1 METHIDVPLLEFR
14 NINKQYPGVKAV
26 DDVSFAVRR
35 GEVVALMGMNGAGK
49 STLVKILSGAETRDT
64 GEILIDGK
72 PLPMKYSPNE
82 ARKFGVGIIYQ
93 ELSVLSELTV
103 AENIFLNREFV
114 KSGWFPYIHY
124 KKMHEEARKQLDK
137 LDAGHID
144 VKRKA
149 GDLALPEKQMVEIAK
164 ALATDCKILIMDEPT
179 TSLTAEET
187 NRLFDVIQSLKKHG
201 VCVIYISHRMNEIFR
216 ICDRAVVMRDGKL
229 VDSFDIRQVTQEQI
243 VESMA
248 GRKIQTTSAGSRSV
262 ESTEERKKLLE
273 VRNVTDHKWIRDIS
287 FDLYEGEVLGIGG
300 LVGSKRT
307 ELARLIFGADK
318 GFHGELRIE
327 GRNVRLDHPGKAIR
341 NGLGYLS
348 ENRKEDGLNLGR
360 TLKENIILTDLKSVS
375 SYMLWN
381 QKKTLEIFKKYQDLM
396 NIKGTADTHVGQLSG
411 GNQQKVAIAKWMHA
425 GCRVIIF
432 DEPTRGV
439 DVAAKAE
446 IYKMIRNYAKEG
458 NGAIVISSEVE
469 ELVEVSD
476 RVLIMSKGEITAELR
491 GEEITHDNILSRI
504 TSQFERKI
512 V

>member
-1 METHIDVPLLEFR
+1 MEAQKGVPLLEFR
-14 NINKQYPGVKAV
+14 NISKQYPGVKAV
-26 DDVSFAVRR
+26 DNVSFAVNH
-35 GEVVALMGMNGAGK
+35 GEVIALMGMNGAGK
-49 STLVKILSGAETRDT
+49 STLVKILSGAETRDE

-72 PLPMKYSPNE
+72 PLPMKYTPSE
-82 ARKFGVGIIYQ
+82 AKKFGVGIIYQ
-93 ELSVLSELTV
+93 ELSVLSELSV
-103 AENIFLNREFV
+103 AENIFLTREFV
-114 KSGWFPYIHY
+114 KSRWFPYIDY
-124 KKMHEEARKQLDK
+124 KKLHAEAKKQLDK

-144 VKRKA
+144 VRRKV
-149 GDLALPEKQMVEIAK
+149 GELALPEKQMVEIAK
-164 ALATDCKILIMDEPT
+164 ALATNCKILIMDEPT

-201 VCVIYISHRMNEIFR
+201 VSIIYISHRMNEIFR
-216 ICDRAVVMRDGKL
+216 VCDRAVVMRDGIL
-229 VDSFDIRQVTQEQI
+229 VDSFDIKQVTHEQI
-243 VESMA
+243 VESMTGRSFQKTENKARTAEPA
-248 GRKIQTTSAGSRSV
+248 GG
-262 ESTEERKKLLE
+262 RKKLLE
-273 VRNVTDHKWIRDIS
+273 VRNVTDHKWIRNIS

-307 ELARLIFGADK
+307 ELARLIFGADP

-327 GRNVRLDHPGKAIR
+327 GKNVRLDRPGKAIR
-341 NGLGYLS
+341 HGLGYLS

-360 TLKENIILTDLKSVS
+360 TIKENIILTDLKSAS
-375 SYMLWN
+375 TFWIWN
-381 QKKTLEIFKKYQDLM
+381 QKKTLNIFKKYAGLM
-396 NIKGTADTHVGQLSG
+396 NIKGTADTIVGNLSG

-425 GCRVIIF
+425 GCKVIIF

-439 DVAAKAE
+439 DVAAKTE

-469 ELVEVSD
+469 ELVEVCD

-504 TSQFERKI
+504 TSHAERKI